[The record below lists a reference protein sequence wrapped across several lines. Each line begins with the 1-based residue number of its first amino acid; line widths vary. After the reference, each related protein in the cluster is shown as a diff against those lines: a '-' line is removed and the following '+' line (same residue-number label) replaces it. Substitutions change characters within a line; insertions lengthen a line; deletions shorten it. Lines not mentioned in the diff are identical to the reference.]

1 MIAIAR
7 FGLLLALVTSP
18 AWAEDAAPATTTLS
32 LSDSVAELQAFQAE
46 VGDAKREF
54 VDHHLQL
61 TEQEAAKFWPIFD
74 EHQTSLSVL
83 NRRRLENIHA
93 FAALFNAGS
102 TDKAAGEAVAKEA
115 LAIEADE
122 AKLMQR
128 TFGKLKKVLPIM
140 KTIRYLQFE
149 SKLRAIVRF
158 ELAAEIPYAQ
168 P

>member
-7 FGLLLALVTSP
+7 VGLLLALFASP
-18 AWAEDAAPATTTLS
+18 VWAADATTTVS
-32 LSDSVAELQAFQAE
+32 LDSSMTELKAFQAE

-74 EHQTSLSVL
+74 AHQTSLSVL

-93 FAALFNAGS
+93 FAALFNSDS

-122 AKLMQR
+122 AALMQR

-140 KTIRYLQFE
+140 KSIRYLQFE
-149 SKLRAIVRF
+149 SKLRAIVKF
-158 ELAAEIPYAQ
+158 QLAAEIPYAQ

>member
-7 FGLLLALVTSP
+7 VGLLLALFSGSALAQDTGSTTMSL
-18 AWAEDAAPATTTLS
+18 DAS
-32 LSDSVAELQAFQAE
+32 MAELQAFQAE

-54 VDHHLQL
+54 VDRHLAL
-61 TEQEAAKFWPIFD
+61 TEQEAAKFWPIFNA
-74 EHQTSLSVL
+74 HQASLATL

-93 FAALFNAGS
+93 FAKLWNESSADGPAGR
-102 TDKAAGEAVAKEA
+102 AVAKEA
-115 LAIEADE
+115 LDIEADE
-122 AKLMQR
+122 AALMQR
-128 TFGKLKKVLPIM
+128 TFGKLKTVLPIM

-158 ELAAEIPYAQ
+158 QLAAEIPYAK

>member
-7 FGLLLALVTSP
+7 VGLLLALFSGSALAQDTGSTTMSL
-18 AWAEDAAPATTTLS
+18 DAS
-32 LSDSVAELQAFQAE
+32 MAELQAFQAE

-54 VDHHLQL
+54 VDRHLAL
-61 TEQEAAKFWPIFD
+61 TEQEAAKFWPIFE

-93 FAALFNAGS
+93 FAALFNASS
-102 TDKAAGEAVAKEA
+102 TDTAAGTAVAKEA
-115 LAIEADE
+115 LAIESDE
-122 AKLMQR
+122 AALTQK

-149 SKLRAIVRF
+149 SKLRAILKF
-158 ELAAEIPYAQ
+158 QLAAEIPYAQ

>member
-1 MIAIAR
+1 MISIAR
-7 FGLLLALVTSP
+7 FGLLLALVASP
-18 AWAEDAAPATTTLS
+18 AWAADAATTSLS
-32 LSDSVAELQAFQAE
+32 LSDSLTELQAFQAE

-54 VDHHLQL
+54 VQQQLDL
-61 TEQEAAKFWPIFD
+61 TEAEAGKFWSIYD

-93 FAALFNAGS
+93 FAALFNAVS
-102 TDKAAGEAVAKEA
+102 TDTAAGTAVAKEA
-115 LAIEADE
+115 LAIETDE
-122 AKLMQR
+122 AALTQK

-149 SKLRAIVRF
+149 SKLRAILKF
-158 ELAAEIPYAQ
+158 QLAAEIPYAQ